1 MAGSKGFLGVSL
13 EEEAM
18 YCKRKIFMTLGFLL
32 AIPLCA
38 IPVMA
43 SNVDINMRESGT
55 ADPTVTFHT
64 LTNVPME
71 EPRILTVL
79 ADDQLGAIVG
89 AGSFKRLFFRMAR
102 TAPINIG
109 INISVTPQINVC
121 GVCIGVTQ
129 TNSFRGLQRITFR

>member
-1 MAGSKGFLGVSL
+1 
-13 EEEAM
+13 M
-18 YCKRKIFMTLGFLL
+18 YCKRKIFMTLAFLS
-32 AIPLCA
+32 AIPLSA

-43 SNVDINMRESGT
+43 SNVDNTIRESGI
-55 ADPTVTFHT
+55 ADPTVSFHT

-71 EPRILTVL
+71 EPRILTAM
-79 ADDQLGAIVG
+79 ADDQLGAVVG
-89 AGSFKRLFFRMAR
+89 AGSFKRLFYRMAR

-129 TNSFRGLQRITFR
+129 NNSFRGLQRITFR